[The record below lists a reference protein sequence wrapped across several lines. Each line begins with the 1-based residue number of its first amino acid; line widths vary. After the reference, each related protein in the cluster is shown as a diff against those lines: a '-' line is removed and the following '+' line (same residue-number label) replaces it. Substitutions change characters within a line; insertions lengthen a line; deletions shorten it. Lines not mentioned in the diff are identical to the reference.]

1 MLGKNLYEVFPAIR
15 TTDLF
20 ERHRR
25 VAETGEPALIEVT
38 SSTFQPDRRARPLS
52 DSGGQAVERHR
63 DDHHRRHGRRF
74 QHKEDLKRALNFNK
88 SIIASSPFSIIV
100 TDKTGIIT
108 TVNPAAEKMLW
119 YQESDL
125 IGRNSI
131 ELHDPEEL
139 RQRALDL
146 STQFDT
152 EVSPDH
158 QVFRFAPERGLI
170 DEREWTYIRKDGSR
184 VPVQLVV
191 TALRDS
197 DECITGFVGISYD
210 LTERKRADEYIYH
223 VAHHDPL
230 TGLPTRTLLRD
241 RLEVFIERARRSQ
254 DNLAVMMVDLDNFKR
269 VNDSLGHQAGDTVL
283 CEISK
288 RLQACVRKSDTVG
301 RMGGDEFV
309 VLLPDLR
316 SDKDADEVCQKL
328 LAAVAQPIRIGKHE
342 IIVTASIGIGL
353 FPGLRRRRQPLQERR
368 LRHVSRQEQRTQRLA
383 GLHSGNR
390 HAGPAAVA
398 DGIGHCAML
407 SKLREFEIL
416 YQPQISFADG
426 RMLGVESLLRWNSS
440 EFGLVGPNT
449 FIPLAEE
456 TGLIVPIGEWVLL
469 QSCKEIAALQR
480 RLGVEFSVAVNISP
494 RQFQQKDFPATVE
507 RALQTSGLKPEQ
519 LELEITEHLLMVD
532 SEESLEIMQRVRK
545 LGVRFAIDD
554 FGTGFS
560 NMGYITRFAVDR
572 IKIDRSFISR
582 CDVDENS
589 RAVTA
594 AIIALAHSLQIE
606 VIAEGV
612 ESEQHVQ
619 MLRQMS
625 CDQAQGYFYSRP
637 LKLVDM
643 QNFSLRNLHEHSAPR
658 SRHPSQ
664 TESNLI
670 ALSALGSMA
679 RPERFTPRKQTRNT
693 SLMSERNK
701 KRCIVLLPSGPHF
714 ERLFDEVLELA
725 IIETGLVPSRLQ
737 RNSQSPTPINVFVD
751 EIEQA
756 EALLADISE
765 NTAEIWLA
773 VGCAV
778 ALGKP
783 LCLISSRHRSSAC
796 RSESSTCPLIPY
808 PADAFPSDYIRA
820 SAEHHRPAVSD
831 HARASITTAETTVPH
846 KSRPSARSH
855 LPTPSD
861 DLVSYE
867 IDRADHH
874 RSQRPPTPASALAIW
889 AWRCRPATARHLTS
903 HAMNALKR
911 RRFIERKPVQISE
924 GNELH
929 ISENLFI
936 TRTGAGLA
944 DPPHAKSHRATHR
957 AHRSRRAI
965 PQRQVD
971 HYFLEQP
978 GLAPATHAD
987 TPAA

>member
-1 MLGKNLYEVFPAIR
+1 MSELIERYRHAGSGIVTTSATLITLVGCIALFLQSRLGALHYPGLALTTRLTASLAFEKVIWVAWFALAVSLALLVYECRKDVFIRWVVGAFLVFLLADLLDRELAMSPISSDYPWIVKLLAAAGSIAATVFVAGLPISVRRLTLIVRDATRARDNELSLITAAESSADSVILYDSVFDDAGEISDFKFIFLNSNAERMIGIDRSKALGNNLYEIFPRIR

-20 ERHRR
+20 ERQKR

-38 SSTFQPDRRARPLS
+38 SSTFQAEGQPARYQIQIVKLS
-52 DSGGQAVERHR
+52 NGIATTITDVTA
-63 DDHHRRHGRRF
+63 RF

-88 SIIASSPFSIIV
+88 SIIASSPFNIIV
-100 TDKTGIIT
+100 TDKAGIIT
-108 TVNPAAEKMLW
+108 SVNPAAERMLL

-125 IGRNSI
+125 IGRSTL

-139 RQRALDL
+139 HQRALDL

-152 EVSPDH
+152 EVHPDH
-158 QVFRFAPERGLI
+158 HVFRLAPEMGLI
-170 DEREWTYIRKDGSR
+170 DEREWTYIRKDGSS

-197 DECITGFVGISYD
+197 EECITGFVGISYD

-241 RLEVFIERARRSQ
+241 RLEVCIERARRSQ
-254 DNLAVMMVDLDNFKR
+254 DTLAVMMVDLDNFKR

-316 SDKDADEVCQKL
+316 TAKDTEEICQKL
-328 LAAVAQPIRIGKHE
+328 LAAVAQPIRIGRHE

-353 FPGLRRRRQPLQERR
+353 FPDCEDVDTLFKNADFAMYRVKG
-368 LRHVSRQEQRTQRLA
+368 
-383 GLHSGNR
+383 SGRN
-390 HAGPAAVA
+390 GSQLYTP
-398 DGIGHCAML
+398 GIGMQGLEQLQMESAMRNAL
-407 SKLREFEIL
+407 EAKEFEIL
-416 YQPQISFADG
+416 YQPQISFANG
-426 RMLGVESLLRWNSS
+426 RILGVESLLRWNSS

-456 TGLIVPIGEWVLL
+456 TGLIVSIGEWVLL

-507 RALQTSGLKPEQ
+507 HALHTSGLKPEQ

-612 ESEQHVQ
+612 ESEQQVQ

-625 CDQAQGYFYSRP
+625 CDQAQGYFYSLP
-637 LKLVDM
+637 LKLADM
-643 QNFSLRNLHEHSAPR
+643 QNYSVRNLHEHGDGAR
-658 SRHPSQ
+658 ANSRKPAGNVL
-664 TESNLI
+664 T
-670 ALSALGSMA
+670 LSALGS
-679 RPERFTPRKQTRNT
+679 
-693 SLMSERNK
+693 
-701 KRCIVLLPSGPHF
+701 
-714 ERLFDEVLELA
+714 LA
-725 IIETGLVPSRLQ
+725 
-737 RNSQSPTPINVFVD
+737 
-751 EIEQA
+751 
-756 EALLADISE
+756 
-765 NTAEIWLA
+765 
-773 VGCAV
+773 
-778 ALGKP
+778 
-783 LCLISSRHRSSAC
+783 
-796 RSESSTCPLIPY
+796 
-808 PADAFPSDYIRA
+808 
-820 SAEHHRPAVSD
+820 
-831 HARASITTAETTVPH
+831 
-846 KSRPSARSH
+846 
-855 LPTPSD
+855 
-861 DLVSYE
+861 
-867 IDRADHH
+867 
-874 RSQRPPTPASALAIW
+874 
-889 AWRCRPATARHLTS
+889 
-903 HAMNALKR
+903 
-911 RRFIERKPVQISE
+911 
-924 GNELH
+924 
-929 ISENLFI
+929 
-936 TRTGAGLA
+936 GA
-944 DPPHAKSHRATHR
+944 
-957 AHRSRRAI
+957 
-965 PQRQVD
+965 
-971 HYFLEQP
+971 
-978 GLAPATHAD
+978 
-987 TPAA
+987 